1 MSADARTGDIFAGVC
16 CCKPHPKCVNMV
28 GIIVNGCDSASSKGL
43 QEARVGDIGI
53 GSCGHP
59 TLIITGS
66 STVTINNQANARVG
80 DLVAGC
86 INGVIITGAN
96 NVSNDN

>member
-1 MSADARTGDIFAGVC
+1 MSADARMGDIFVGVC
-16 CCKPHPKCVNMV
+16 CCKPHTHCVPMA
-28 GIIVNGCDSASSKGL
+28 GIIVISSENTSSKNL

-53 GSCGHP
+53 GYCGHP
-59 TLIITGS
+59 AIIITGS
-66 STVTINNQANARVG
+66 DTVTINNQANARVG

-86 INGVIITGAN
+86 INGIIVTGAD